1 MNQVLNRPMFR
12 QTALRKGHLTPVRAN
27 TGVMIGQP
35 YGPPGPFKPPSTQ
48 IAPWYQRL
56 KADFLNSRQGIQ
68 QVLKGHKGANPL
80 GSGRGLAAATGYLG
94 VEDLVSRFT
103 GSPYG
108 RSIFEQYGVEP
119 GLKKVALDAGIAAAL
134 SFNPYTGPVARGV
147 GLGWTG
153 AQLGKKFL
161 YDPAKNW
168 LSGMPTGDLD
178 TKWGI
183 EEGQKMVDLSGKEQ
197 PKTAIQIKKEVENIG
212 PKRKHNR
219 VGFDNKLTQTDNESK
234 VVDGAVDVNKV
245 IDNNIASM
253 LPEGGGVD
261 ASKSTYG
268 KPKSNYP
275 EDEELIAVSDKE
287 KITDKKANLNVVKKA
302 NAVNNELD
310 KPGKIKAGDGTEVN
324 TEVIDLARKYRKELM
339 AGQKSQAGLV
349 FLANLASGLLSGT
362 TAKAGVGG
370 ALEVLGKALGPAV
383 NNYATIKLKENE
395 LSNSFMSDALELAG
409 DEIERANEIIEFKMP
424 EYPDGDPGVIQM
436 FDRNNQIVN
445 MRGIRLK
452 DGTVQVA
459 MPGMKDQFGHNVYQ
473 TMVTGSFNRFMPNSE
488 LDPKAIDTLLEL
500 DQKYKAYKYGETSYN
515 LVKSFAD
522 KGITGAGP
530 VGRLNLVKSRLG
542 EAMYDLTGMNMFTNT
557 DDAFRKADEYK
568 QMLIDDYMEQNDATE
583 KTARKWVEKE
593 FGEFNLGSGAQ
604 NKLTKAIS
612 EYTGEADAQKLSQLA
627 INETVMVYALANSLK
642 SKDRLTAKD
651 IKMAKDLVNI
661 FPWFRGQK
669 AVMRDL
675 KSVNNTILQ
684 DIKSL
689 ENTYVMGLMG
699 ETSTINKY
707 RRIYG
712 IGVGAADMAPQEIP
726 GFDWENKSVEEM
738 MAEGWGS

>member
-1 MNQVLNRPMFR
+1 MNKVLNRPMFR
-12 QTALRKGHLTPVRAN
+12 QQALRRGHLKTIRAN
-27 TGVMIGQP
+27 TGTMVGVP
-35 YGPPGPFKPPSTQ
+35 YGPPTGAGVPSTK
-48 IAPWYQRL
+48 IAPWYQRMY
-56 KADFLNSRQGIQ
+56 ADFKNSRQGIK
-68 QVLKGHKGANPL
+68 QVLGGSKLPTTL
-80 GSGRGLAAATGYLG
+80 GSGRWLPAATGVLG

-103 GSPYG
+103 ASPYFKPSG
-108 RSIFEQYGVEP
+108 KGMEP
-119 GLKKVALDAGIAAAL
+119 GLKKVGVDAGIAAAL
-134 SFNPYTGPVARGV
+134 TMNPYTGPVARGV

-153 AQLGKKFL
+153 AQLGKKYL

-168 LSGMPTGDLD
+168 LSGMPAGDFD
-178 TKWGI
+178 RKWAQ
-183 EEGQKMVDLSGKEQ
+183 EEAAKVTDLSGKDQ
-197 PKTAIQIKKEVENIG
+197 PKTKQEAKEEVKTVG
-212 PKRKHNR
+212 RKSNR
-219 VGFDNKLTQTDNESK
+219 LGFQDRLTESKNESE
-234 VVDGAVDVNKV
+234 VVKGAVDVNKV
-245 IDNNIASM
+245 IANNIGPVPPNMPARSKVK
-253 LPEGGGVD
+253 PTSPKGEEITTVTDTEEITNDDANKKIVATQTKVD
-261 ASKSTYG
+261 
-268 KPKSNYP
+268 
-275 EDEELIAVSDKE
+275 
-287 KITDKKANLNVVKKA
+287 
-302 NAVNNELD
+302 LD
-310 KPGKIKAGDGTEVN
+310 TPGKVKAGDGTDVN
-324 TEVIDLARKYRKELM
+324 TQVIDLAKEYRKEMM

-383 NNYATIKLKENE
+383 NNYATVKLKENE
-395 LSNSFMSDALELAG
+395 LSNNFMSDALELAG
-409 DEIERANEIIEFKMP
+409 DEIERRNEIIEFKMP

-436 FDRNNQIVN
+436 FDKNNQIVN
-445 MRGIRLK
+445 MSGFRLK

-459 MPGMKDQFGHNVYQ
+459 IPGMKDQFGHNVYQ
-473 TMVTGSFNRFMPNSE
+473 TMVPGSFNRFMPRSE

-530 VGRLNLVKSRLG
+530 VGRFNLVKGRLG

-557 DDAFRKADEYK
+557 DDAFRKAEEYK
-568 QMLIDDYMEQNDATE
+568 QMLVDDYMRDNPEVEED
-583 KTARKWVEKE
+583 KARKWVEKE
-593 FGEFNLGSGAQ
+593 FGEFGLDGKAQ
-604 NKLTKAIS
+604 NKLTQAIS
-612 EYTGEADAQKLSQLA
+612 EWTGEADQQKLSQLA

-651 IKMAKDLVNI
+651 IQMAKNLVNI

-699 ETSTINKY
+699 ETSTINQY
-707 RRIYG
+707 RLTYG
-712 IGVGAADMAPQEIP
+712 IGVGGADMAPKEIP
-726 GFDWENKSVEEM
+726 GFDWGGKSVEELM
-738 MAEGWGS
+738 QEGWGS

>member
-1 MNQVLNRPMFR
+1 
-12 QTALRKGHLTPVRAN
+12 
-27 TGVMIGQP
+27 
-35 YGPPGPFKPPSTQ
+35 
-48 IAPWYQRL
+48 
-56 KADFLNSRQGIQ
+56 
-68 QVLKGHKGANPL
+68 
-80 GSGRGLAAATGYLG
+80 
-94 VEDLVSRFT
+94 
-103 GSPYG
+103 
-108 RSIFEQYGVEP
+108 
-119 GLKKVALDAGIAAAL
+119 
-134 SFNPYTGPVARGV
+134 
-147 GLGWTG
+147 
-153 AQLGKKFL
+153 
-161 YDPAKNW
+161 
-168 LSGMPTGDLD
+168 
-178 TKWGI
+178 
-183 EEGQKMVDLSGKEQ
+183 
-197 PKTAIQIKKEVENIG
+197 
-212 PKRKHNR
+212 
-219 VGFDNKLTQTDNESK
+219 
-234 VVDGAVDVNKV
+234 
-245 IDNNIASM
+245 
-253 LPEGGGVD
+253 
-261 ASKSTYG
+261 
-268 KPKSNYP
+268 
-275 EDEELIAVSDKE
+275 
-287 KITDKKANLNVVKKA
+287 
-302 NAVNNELD
+302 
-310 KPGKIKAGDGTEVN
+310 
-324 TEVIDLARKYRKELM
+324 
-339 AGQKSQAGLV
+339 
-349 FLANLASGLLSGT
+349 
-362 TAKAGVGG
+362 
-370 ALEVLGKALGPAV
+370 
-383 NNYATIKLKENE
+383 
-395 LSNSFMSDALELAG
+395 MSDALELAG